1 MTKKELLRNAD
12 IGEITAVIV
21 DHWSGLHDD
30 EHREECLEEIYA
42 SLADTTPLP
51 DGFHLLSNDEKAQYE
66 IDVDMLLITIEWD
79 DIGRLIFDRGDN
91 EAHFW
96 SLVGDK
102 NDKRN
107 RKIYR
112 SLFS

>member
-1 MTKKELLRNAD
+1 MTKKELLQHAD
-12 IGEITAVIV
+12 TDDITHIIAKE
-21 DHWSGLHDD
+21 WSGLDD
-30 EHREECLEEIYA
+30 EQRREYCLEEIYA
-42 SLADTTPLP
+42 SLADTAPLP
-51 DGFHLLSNDEKAQYE
+51 EGFHLSSNDEKAQYE
-66 IDVDMLLITIEWD
+66 IDIDMLLITIEWD
-79 DIGRLIFDRGDN
+79 DIGTLIFDGGEN

-96 SLVGDK
+96 PLVGDK